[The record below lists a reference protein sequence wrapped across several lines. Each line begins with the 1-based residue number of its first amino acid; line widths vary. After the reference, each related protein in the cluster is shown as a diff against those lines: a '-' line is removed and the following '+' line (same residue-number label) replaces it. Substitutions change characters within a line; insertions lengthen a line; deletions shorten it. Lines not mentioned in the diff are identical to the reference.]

1 MFEDKH
7 DRYVV
12 IIIACLIILIALVSI
27 LYYKLDNISCH
38 ITQATPSGFAN
49 IERPQTFTEAEIRQM
64 WMDTGCTKPLTKDIV
79 TLLSYTPKDYIKRTI
94 KYYQGSNTRCYNK
107 KKYTY
112 TPAQIKELQNIWN
125 TTGCTASYPIY
136 YVNQLQEN
144 KPYSSGK
151 KEFTQYALDVVKNN
165 EDNSIDLLDLKRTNR
180 DCYGPDWEKN
190 VEVYDHYNTIK
201 DN

>member
-1 MFEDKH
+1 
-7 DRYVV
+7 
-12 IIIACLIILIALVSI
+12 
-27 LYYKLDNISCH
+27 LDNFSCH
-38 ITQATPSGFAN
+38 ITQATQATPSGFAN
-49 IERPQTFTEAEIRQM
+49 IERVKTFTEDEIRQM
-64 WMDTGCTKPLTKDIV
+64 WADTGCTKSLTPEIV
-79 TLLSYTPKDYIKRTI
+79 RLLSYTPKDYIKRTI
-94 KYYQGSNTRCYNK
+94 KYYQGSNIRCYNK
-107 KKYTY
+107 TKYIY
-112 TPAQIKELQNIWN
+112 TRAQIKELQNIWK